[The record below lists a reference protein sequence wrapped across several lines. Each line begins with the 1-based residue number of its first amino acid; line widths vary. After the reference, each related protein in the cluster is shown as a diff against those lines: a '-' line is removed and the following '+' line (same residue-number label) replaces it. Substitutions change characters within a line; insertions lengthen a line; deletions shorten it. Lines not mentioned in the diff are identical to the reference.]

1 MHTFPS
7 ASIHLSLSLS
17 YSRCWFARSM
27 GTRHPDAD
35 DRTSCSPLDPFH
47 DKDLSSIPATRLHRV
62 TIQPSLNGSSRLS
75 RCHFVLFAPEPF
87 RRHEPPR
94 RGSPSFS
101 GKDRSNFSSP
111 FFRPITSAVIVLI
124 TRTRINSPPRNQ
136 IELKVQP
143 KNRRKLAQFII
154 ISFSFAFMIDGH
166 LDSPIIEQM
175 ITKRPK
181 LNSS

>member
-1 MHTFPS
+1 
-7 ASIHLSLSLS
+7 
-17 YSRCWFARSM
+17 M

-101 GKDRSNFSSP
+101 GKGSLQFFLPFLPTNYIRRYRANHAHANQLSS
-111 FFRPITSAVIVLI
+111 SESD
-124 TRTRINSPPRNQ
+124 RTR
-136 IELKVQP
+136 
-143 KNRRKLAQFII
+143 
-154 ISFSFAFMIDGH
+154 
-166 LDSPIIEQM
+166 
-175 ITKRPK
+175 
-181 LNSS
+181 SSTEESKKIGTVYHRLVLVRVYD